1 MAETAIVVKCACE
14 HDFQDS
20 KYGKSMRVYNEVST
34 KGTNK
39 AFRCT
44 VCNKE
49 IFHNIERTK
58 K

>member
-1 MAETAIVVKCACE
+1 MTEAIVVKCECK
-14 HDFQDS
+14 HGFQDGV
-20 KYGKSMRVYNEVST
+20 YGKGMRVFNEVQT

-49 IFHNIERTK
+49 IFHNIERVK